1 MSFQPTDPYMMSAS
15 SISQEEAPWIP
26 YALQLHFSCPKFAS
40 EPLSET
46 DKIITETVLGI
57 INDSTAVDQFKNE
70 CSRFPSFKLEYLG
83 SCPFHYG
90 TTALHIALK
99 SKNYEIAKY
108 IISKLDSQYIDA
120 RGLGISNSPLFDFLF
135 HDTEKKD
142 KINFSSEELEIVQ
155 VLLLAGADPN
165 YQSCSYRLDGFMA
178 TPFSLAIEKCNLPLI
193 KLCMVFGAKKISA
206 FTDENKTGLTKQKF
220 EPAAESIYQQ
230 AKEQIKKENAQKTIF
245 FLGYQDKNSLI
256 RTLPKEILTLIL
268 TWTSPT
274 ISSPYPLKLKNIKRS
289 LTELQNGVK

>member
-57 INDSTAVDQFKNE
+57 INDSTAVDQFENE
-70 CSRFPSFKLEYLG
+70 CSSFPSFKLEYLG

-99 SKNYEIAKY
+99 SNNYDLAKY
-108 IISKLDSQYIDA
+108 IILKLDPQHIDA
-120 RGLGISNSPLFDFLF
+120 RGLGVSNSPLFDFLF

-142 KINFSSEELEIVQ
+142 KINFSSKELEIVQ
-155 VLLLAGADPN
+155 VLLLARQKQLNPHP
-165 YQSCSYRLDGFMA
+165 SYRNFITDSNLDLTNYF
-178 TPFSLAIEKCNLPLI
+178 KPLS
-193 KLCMVFGAKKISA
+193 FKII
-206 FTDENKTGLTKQKF
+206 Q
-220 EPAAESIYQQ
+220 Y
-230 AKEQIKKENAQKTIF
+230 
-245 FLGYQDKNSLI
+245 
-256 RTLPKEILTLIL
+256 
-268 TWTSPT
+268 
-274 ISSPYPLKLKNIKRS
+274 
-289 LTELQNGVK
+289 